1 MKRLLFLLL
10 ILIQNLAG
18 YAQQTATNRAS
29 IDQEQGLM
37 LSFNDSSYLFQLG
50 GFIQP
55 SYAYQQV
62 GSEEGEN
69 FLNVRRAFL
78 RIAGTAVKEK
88 VSFLIQTNFSEAS
101 PLFDAWVAYHPIKN
115 LTITMGQKQNIANN
129 REMLFREDRLQF
141 TDRSFLSQNLSR
153 TGREFG
159 LFVEGRIGEKFG
171 IAPMVAVTSGDGRNS
186 FGVDSRDVD
195 LGGLKYSGR
204 LDFYPLGYFT
214 SGNELYSSDLMHEQT
229 VKFVIGT
236 AYSFNEGA
244 SHRVGEGHGDFMLYN
259 DNGKLALPNYQKIY
273 VDLMAKY
280 KGFSALVEFGNA
292 FANGLSSNFTNAE
305 ATQRLVPQQIG
316 SFLALGNS
324 YNAQIGYVTQNGYSL
339 DLRHG
344 KTQPEFSDLT
354 DNLLPNQENYT
365 LGLAKYF
372 EGHHTKIQTSFSYL
386 KTTSGTETLLGELL
400 VQMSF

>member
-1 MKRLLFLLL
+1 
-10 ILIQNLAG
+10 
-18 YAQQTATNRAS
+18 
-29 IDQEQGLM
+29 
-37 LSFNDSSYLFQLG
+37 
-50 GFIQP
+50 
-55 SYAYQQV
+55 
-62 GSEEGEN
+62 
-69 FLNVRRAFL
+69 
-78 RIAGTAVKEK
+78 
-88 VSFLIQTNFSEAS
+88 
-101 PLFDAWVAYHPIKN
+101 
-115 LTITMGQKQNIANN
+115 
-129 REMLFREDRLQF
+129 MLFREDRLQF